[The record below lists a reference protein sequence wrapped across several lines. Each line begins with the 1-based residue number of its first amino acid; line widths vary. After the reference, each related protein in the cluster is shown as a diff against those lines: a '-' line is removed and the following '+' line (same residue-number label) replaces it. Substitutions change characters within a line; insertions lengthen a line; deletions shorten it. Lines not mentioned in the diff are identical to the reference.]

1 MASAALKDGAISW
14 RSVRGRNGWDAP
26 SILPDDIA
34 TEAINV
40 RLIRG
45 KLPQK
50 RYGSVEQTFTG
61 DTFSGYNQFIRF
73 VPGQNDAAAEIFI
86 VDRTGTTKILRV
98 AAGSAADEL
107 TLLDAV
113 STRPQDVT
121 SAVLNGKLYLC
132 YDSTA
137 NRLHVFDPALSTTTV
152 RRAGMVPPAAATVAN
167 QGSGTYPAQLR
178 YYKIAWRVKSGSTIQ
193 RQSELG
199 ASVSFT
205 PSGTGLSARVTKPAA
220 SSPAEGETH
229 WVVFGSFDDTV
240 YYELSEIAVGTTT
253 YDDTADPDDYDDN
266 DASPAV
272 GAYTPAPSAKF
283 IISTGERLVM
293 FGAYETVTGD
303 AMPPKNGRVWFTPVL
318 DTTDADDD
326 ERVSNT
332 QDIQGWIDIG
342 RNSGA
347 EDRALVGPMDDQ
359 IFVFQSRGIYMLV
372 PTGDSQRPYRRV
384 VLNNNLGAVSHWSSF
399 VGEDEIGRPCIYWL
413 DPDRG
418 PFRYGYGG
426 FQWIGYDVQDLWAT
440 FNPAAANRTAHGL
453 YDAEQRICKWWVATA
468 SSDDPDTLL
477 VFHVQEGRFT
487 GNADEVR
494 GGWTVDTGTNLCTAR
509 CSAMLPATVGAT
521 MSRKLKPYAGFAAT
535 LLRTDDST
543 GTDDDGTT
551 FQAYITSKA
560 WALRPLH
567 VNKSLGKSYLQ
578 ASAGSGVTI
587 RQTIIR
593 NYGDETNRTSDVLL
607 TASGSETRV
616 LKKFED
622 AALAE
627 AFTFQTRLGD
637 AAAVSNAWTL
647 DEWTATIETFA
658 HER

>member
-1 MASAALKDGAISW
+1 MASAALKDGTISW

-34 TEAINV
+34 TEAVNV

-61 DTFSGYNQFIRF
+61 DTFSGYNQLIRF
-73 VPGQNDAAAEIFI
+73 VPGQNDAAAEMFI

-113 STRPQDVT
+113 SSRPQDVT

-132 YDSTA
+132 YDSTV
-137 NRLHVFDPALSTTTV
+137 NRLHVFDPALSTTDV
-152 RRAGMVPPAAATVAN
+152 RRAGLVPPAAATVAN

-178 YYKIAWRVKSGSTIQ
+178 YYKIAWRVKVGSTIQ

-205 PSGTGLSARVTKPAA
+205 PSGSGLSARVTKPAA

-293 FGAYETVTGD
+293 FGAYETATGD
-303 AMPPKNGRVWFTPVL
+303 SMPPKNGRVWFTPVL
-318 DTTDADDD
+318 DTSDADDD

-332 QDIQGWIDIG
+332 LTFQGWIDIG

-347 EDRALVGPMDDQ
+347 EDRALVGPMDNQ
-359 IFVFQSRGIYMLV
+359 IFAIQSRGFVMLV
-372 PTGDSQRPYRRV
+372 PTEDAQRPYKRV
-384 VLNNNLGAVSHWSSF
+384 ALNSNVGAVSHWSSF
-399 VGEDEIGRPCIYWL
+399 IGEDEMGRPCVYWL
-413 DPDRG
+413 DPLKG
-418 PFRYGYGG
+418 PYRYGYGG
-426 FQWIGYDVQDLWAT
+426 FQWLGYEIQDVWAT
-440 FNPAAANRTAHGL
+440 FNPAAANRTAHGVF
-453 YDAEQRICKWWVATA
+453 DQDQKICKWWIATGSA
-468 SSDDPDTLL
+468 DDPDTLL
-477 VFHVQEGRFT
+477 VYHVQEGRVA

-521 MSRKLKPYAGFAAT
+521 MSRKLKPYAGFVAK

-543 GTDDDGTT
+543 VTADDSTT
-551 FQAYITSKA
+551 FQAYVTSKA
-560 WALRPLH
+560 LDVGRLH
-567 VNKSLGKSYLQ
+567 QNKTIGKAYLQ
-578 ASAGSGVTI
+578 AAAASGVTI
-587 RQTIIR
+587 RQTLIR
-593 NYGDETNRTSDVLL
+593 NYGDETSRTADALL
-607 TASGSETRV
+607 TAAGSETRV
-616 LKKFED
+616 LKKYED
-622 AALAE
+622 ADLTEWFAM
-627 AFTFQTRLGD
+627 QVRLGD
-637 AAAVSNAWTL
+637 SAAVSNNWTL
-647 DEWTATIETFA
+647 DEWTCTVQVRN
-658 HER
+658 ER